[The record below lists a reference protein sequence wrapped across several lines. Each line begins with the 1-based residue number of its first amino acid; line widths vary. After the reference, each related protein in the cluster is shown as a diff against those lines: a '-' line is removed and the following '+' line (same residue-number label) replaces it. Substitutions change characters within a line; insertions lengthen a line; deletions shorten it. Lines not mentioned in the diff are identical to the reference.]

1 MDQPAHDDSP
11 LSAPHSGDSTKG
23 IVRSENWDVESLSSR
38 HKCDISSIN
47 RADENGE
54 GTTPRD
60 EPEPTSEQKKVKK
73 EVSLNVDQNLY
84 NLKTNYF
91 TEGDTLSAA

>member
-1 MDQPAHDDSP
+1 
-11 LSAPHSGDSTKG
+11 LSKSKG
-23 IVRSENWDVESLSSR
+23 KKSAANG
-38 HKCDISSIN
+38 
-47 RADENGE
+47 ADENGE

-60 EPEPTSEQKKVKK
+60 EPEPTSEQKKKINK
-73 EVSLNVDQNLY
+73 EVSLNVDRNLY